1 MFYADVNDISLP
13 LTNAEQSQKAKRNE
27 NEISIRSFFIYFFA
41 HYSFNIYLNLEI
53 PFLLSTSIFPLHFFS
68 RAASMFLLN
77 LSCFRGSIDNM
88 LLLSP
93 ECFILFITAHWYKNS
108 IYSEFVS
115 CNFFPWQRSEKRRV
129 IAISHAG
136 IVFAKTFCRFVGS
149 NYLFS
154 NISV

>member
-1 MFYADVNDISLP
+1 MAWQTFFLRFMFLNFLSSCFMQMWMTLVYHSQM
-13 LTNAEQSQKAKRNE
+13 QSNHKRQKEMKMKFLFVLF
-27 NEISIRSFFIYFFA
+27 SFIFFA

-53 PFLLSTSIFPLHFFS
+53 PFLLSTSIFSLHFFS

-77 LSCFRGSIDNM
+77 LSCFKGSIDNM

-115 CNFFPWQRSEKRRV
+115 CNFFPWQRSENPTK
-129 IAISHAG
+129 
-136 IVFAKTFCRFVGS
+136 
-149 NYLFS
+149 
-154 NISV
+154 